1 MKCNLKTCIATAAF
15 AVAVPAFG
23 ASDCSITVL
32 PTLSFPAYDVFVG
45 PPTVTSG
52 IARIRCTGSGSL
64 PSFVVGMGQS
74 ATSGSISGRQMA
86 QQGAGNTGRLNYN
99 IYKDGGYSS
108 LWGDGTGGTTPL
120 VVTVSGATTQ
130 VPIYG
135 KIDPGQDAP
144 VGNYKDTVVMSVDP

>member
-1 MKCNLKTCIATAAF
+1 VKCDLRTGIAVAAF
-15 AVAVPAFG
+15 FAAVPALG
-23 ASDCSITVL
+23 ASTCSITVL
-32 PTLSFPAYDVFVG
+32 PTLGFPNYDVFAGG
-45 PPTVTSG
+45 PTLTSG

-64 PSFVVGMGQS
+64 PSFTVGMGQS
-74 ATSGSISGRQMA
+74 ATSGSISGRQMS

-120 VVTVSGATTQ
+120 VVTNPSGTTQ